1 MTLEKASKIWQQISA
16 SGEEKL
22 RRELV
27 EKAVR
32 YARIRV
38 DWNLTPKAERHNL
51 ELTRTLAHN
60 ALIDACSILTRAM
73 LKAGEDIAWR
83 YELGDDRKVIG
94 DFACYLHAILG
105 VAAR

>member
-1 MTLEKASKIWQQISA
+1 MTLEKATKIWQQIS
-16 SGEEKL
+16 SSREEKL
-22 RRELV
+22 RRGLV
-27 EKAVR
+27 EKTVR

-38 DWNLTPKAERHNL
+38 DWWLTPRAERGAL

-60 ALIDACSILTRAM
+60 ALIDACSTLTRAM
-73 LKAGEDIAWR
+73 LRAGEEIAWR
-83 YELGDDRKVIG
+83 YELGDDRKEIG

>member
-1 MTLEKASKIWQQISA
+1 MTLGRASEIWQQIGTS
-16 SGEEKL
+16 SEGRL
-22 RRELV
+22 CRTLV

-38 DWNLTPKAERHNL
+38 DWQLTPKAERQDL
-51 ELTRTLAHN
+51 EQTRTLAHN
-60 ALIDACSILTRAM
+60 SLIDACNILSRAM
-73 LKAGEDIAWR
+73 QKAGDDIAWR
-83 YELGDDRKVIG
+83 YELGDDRKEIG